1 LCLALVLVVAL
12 SGVVYVIWQVPL
24 PAEDPPLLET
34 SFVCASNVSTD
45 CNADNAIAQL
55 SADVDRVSVDYEQIP
70 PIVVLAVVAVEDRE
84 FFDHSGVNPVAVG
97 RALWADLRNE
107 GLQQGGSTITQQYVK
122 NTYLSD
128 DRTLERKVREA
139 VLAVKLER
147 ELAKQEI
154 MERYLNT
161 IYWGRGAYGIQAA
174 ARTYFGKDAEDL
186 GLQEAAYLAGI
197 IRAPEAA
204 DAQRA
209 DDDPLASEQREAAT
223 IRRKAA
229 LDAMVGEGY
238 IEPEARDAVDGGGW
252 DYVLE
257 RSDTTSY
264 GEVARPELGTE
275 YFVDYVRHWL
285 VASGRFTDA
294 ELWGGGLR
302 VYTTIDFE
310 AQEAAVDAVESN
322 LGRDDDPAASL
333 VAIDED
339 GYVRAMVGGADHDE
353 SQVNLAVGVE
363 GGGSGRQPGSSFKP
377 IVLAEALSQGLP
389 LETTYESPAKI
400 TIPEADAGNDWTV
413 ANYADAGLGTLNL
426 VQATKVSSNTA
437 YAQLIEET
445 GAEPVAALGHRM
457 GITGDLPQ
465 VPSLTLGTGSV
476 SVLDMAAAFSTLAND
491 GEKVGPWVV
500 SRVTDAQGKIL
511 WEAPAEREQALD
523 PEVAQAVSWVL
534 HQVVEDGTGK
544 AAKFDQPAAGKTGTT
559 EEYRDAWFV
568 GYTCHLTAAVW
579 VGYPGTE
586 TRYMTNVH
594 GIEVAGGTFPARIWR
609 SFMVEATR
617 GDEPCSYDRPPTVS
631 ASLERRTNDTT
642 GSTTPP
648 STSTTVSEESTTTA
662 APPSTAAPT
671 TAPATTVAP
680 STTVPPPTS
689 APTTAPP
696 STTTTTTPG

>member
-310 AQEAAVDAVESN
+310 AQEAAVDAVEST

-594 GIEVAGGTFPARIWR
+594 SIEVAGGTFPARIWR